1 VDEITK
7 LLEKDPSLKL
17 TIEGHTDNV
26 GDSAH
31 NKALSQQRADAVM
44 GLLLAGGI
52 VKDRLNAV
60 GLGDAKPVADN
71 QDDTGRA
78 KNRRVELVKR
88 T

>member
-1 VDEITK
+1 
-7 LLEKDPSLKL
+7 
-17 TIEGHTDNV
+17 
-26 GDSAH
+26 
-31 NKALSQQRADAVM
+31 M

-78 KNRRVELVKR
+78 KNRRAELVKR